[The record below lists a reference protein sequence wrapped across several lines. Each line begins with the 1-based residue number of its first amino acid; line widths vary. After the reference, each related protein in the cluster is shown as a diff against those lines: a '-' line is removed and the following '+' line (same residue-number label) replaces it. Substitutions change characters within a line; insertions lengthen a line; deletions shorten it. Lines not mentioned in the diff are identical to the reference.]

1 MNVDNAEINRR
12 IEEIHRL
19 VPGKSALLV
28 IDMQRGFL
36 DEGASLEVAAGRE
49 IIPCISRLVD
59 AFRAKG
65 APVIFT
71 EFVYAENVPCLRGD
85 PFGVEHLPAKEEEPT
100 GLGHPSSNCL
110 IGPNADPGVESA
122 DTVEALAPLPGELVI
137 QGHAYDKFYGTP
149 LDLSLRSQG
158 ITHLVTTG
166 VTTDVCVNGT
176 VISGT
181 TRDYRMTL
189 CTDGVASPF
198 PDLHDAALKLLAHK
212 FARLKTSEEI
222 LEELAPF

>member
-1 MNVDNAEINRR
+1 MNVDHEEINRR
-12 IEEIHRL
+12 IEEMHLL

-36 DEGASLEVAAGRE
+36 DEGASLEVAAGRD
-49 IIPCISRLVD
+49 IIPCINRLVD
-59 AFRAKG
+59 AFRSKN

-85 PFGVEHLPAKEEEPT
+85 PFGVEHLPAKEGQPT
-100 GLGHPSSNCL
+100 GLGNPSSNCL
-110 IGPNADPGVESA
+110 VGPNADSGVESA

-137 QGHAYDKFYGTP
+137 QGHTYDKFYGTP

-158 ITHLVTTG
+158 ITHLVATG
-166 VTTDVCVNGT
+166 VTTDVCVSGT

-181 TRDYRMTL
+181 TRDYRMSL

-212 FARLKTSEEI
+212 FARLKSSTELI
-222 LEELAPF
+222 EELDAF

>member
-1 MNVDNAEINRR
+1 MNVDDEEINRR
-12 IEEIHRL
+12 IEEMHRL

-36 DEGASLEVAAGRE
+36 DEGASLEVAAGRQ
-49 IIPCISRLVD
+49 IISTIHRLID
-59 AFRAKG
+59 AFRAKE

-85 PFGVEHLPAKEEEPT
+85 PFGVEHLPAKEGEPT

-110 IGPNADPGVESA
+110 IGPNADSGVESA
-122 DTVEALAPLPGELVI
+122 DTVEALAPLSGELVI
-137 QGHAYDKFYGTP
+137 RGHAYDKFYGTP

-158 ITHLVTTG
+158 ITHLVATG
-166 VTTDVCVNGT
+166 VTTDVCVSGT

-222 LEELAPF
+222 IEELATF